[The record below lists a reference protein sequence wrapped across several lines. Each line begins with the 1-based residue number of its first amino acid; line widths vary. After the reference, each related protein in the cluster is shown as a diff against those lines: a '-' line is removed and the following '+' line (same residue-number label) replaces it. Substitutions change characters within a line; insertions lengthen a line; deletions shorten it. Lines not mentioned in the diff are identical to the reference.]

1 MRSESAR
8 PFGRRVTATSDPD
21 YEISFMSSSLIR
33 SIFAGA
39 IAGSLSHLSDLCHSM
54 SYAIVS
60 IHDHLRFLP
69 NVLPSQ
75 GMYLSRLKRYA
86 KNSMPDKAVRAAETV
101 KRARRANQSRKP
113 PDDVARVCALV
124 TNLVHYTLVR
134 VQAICT

>member
-1 MRSESAR
+1 M
-8 PFGRRVTATSDPD
+8 PLYQYT
-21 YEISFMSSSLIR
+21 II
-33 SIFAGA
+33 
-39 IAGSLSHLSDLCHSM
+39 C
-54 SYAIVS
+54 VS
-60 IHDHLRFLP
+60 CPMYYPHA
-69 NVLPSQ
+69 Q